1 MVMSVAKSDRFEIQ
15 LYPHSS
21 HEWYTFGDN
30 INAHLFLNQKKA
42 RPIGKVTARLRCVQ
56 IVRLPKHQG
65 CNSQQFH
72 MEAIERYNGPEIPVI
87 DLTGHKLAAKSHRY
101 PISFVIPSE
110 IKALPP
116 SYDDWYTGFGK
127 SEWYG
132 AKWFLELNEST
143 DLVIS
148 EEIPIRVFPKGSLVT
163 PTPLTRRIMEKSFDV
178 KLPPLPR
185 SQKLLQVGK
194 YDRCQVMA
202 SMQSSTIVY
211 AGQLPELCIAIRTD
225 IRDVAVLY
233 KVVVSLRSRAKTS
246 IDNWTNISESTKV
259 LAKWYPDIP
268 IDDEVD
274 ITSEILANLREQ
286 KIWQYDIT
294 TDMTS
299 VTHFLDFRAI
309 VLGKW
314 NPGFN
319 VTLRLTS
326 PIRIAAPW
334 DGSTN
339 EEVLPAY
346 SVVA

>member
-1 MVMSVAKSDRFEIQ
+1 M
-15 LYPHSS
+15 
-21 HEWYTFGDN
+21 
-30 INAHLFLNQKKA
+30 
-42 RPIGKVTARLRCVQ
+42 
-56 IVRLPKHQG
+56 
-65 CNSQQFH
+65 
-72 MEAIERYNGPEIPVI
+72 
-87 DLTGHKLAAKSHRY
+87 
-101 PISFVIPSE
+101 
-110 IKALPP
+110 
-116 SYDDWYTGFGK
+116 
-127 SEWYG
+127 
-132 AKWFLELNEST
+132 
-143 DLVIS
+143 VIS